1 MPVALDTW
9 LAYAADTAVL
19 LVIPGP
25 TILTVISYSLSHGR
39 RANVALVAGVAW
51 GDSTALALSLVGLGA
66 VLAASAMLFA
76 AVKWA
81 GGLYLIYLG
90 VRMLRGS
97 AVALPAEGETPG
109 QLDGHGRGFLN
120 TGLVTALN

>member
-1 MPVALDTW
+1 TW
-9 LAYAADTAVL
+9 LAYAAATAVL

-39 RANVALVAGVAW
+39 RANMARGAGVAL
-51 GDSTALALSLVGLGA
+51 GDSTALVLSLFGLGA
-66 VLAASAMLFA
+66 VLAASAALFT

-90 VRMLRGS
+90 LRMLRGG
-97 AVALPAEGETPG
+97 AVALPAEGEVPAT
-109 QLDGHGRGFLN
+109 QLESHGRVFLN
-120 TGLVTALN
+120 TW